1 MTFHIITIFPEI
13 FDAYFNESII
23 RRAKEKG
30 KIKIKI
36 YDLRGWTTDR
46 HRTVDDKPYGGGA
59 GMVLRP
65 EPIFKAVAD
74 IKKKIGKKKKARV
87 VLFSAKGKK
96 YTQTR
101 VKKLAGFQHVI
112 MICGRYEGIDERVA
126 KYLADEEISAGDFV
140 LTGGEIPAMMLVDSV
155 TRLLPGVLGNKES
168 LAFESHTEVGYLEY
182 PHYTRPEILTVK
194 NKKIKVPKVLLSG
207 NHGKI
212 EEWKKKNSRFLINK

>member
-13 FDAYFNESII
+13 FESYFNESII

-36 YDLRGWTTDR
+36 YDLRGWAADR

-87 VLFSAKGKK
+87 VLFSAKGRK
-96 YTQTR
+96 YTQAR
-101 VKKLAGFQHVI
+101 AKKLAGFQHII

-126 KYLADEEISAGDFV
+126 KHLADEEISAGDFV
-140 LTGGEIPAMMLVDSV
+140 LTGGEIPAMILTDSV

-168 LAFESHTEVGYLEY
+168 LTLESHTEAGYLEH
-182 PHYTRPEILTVK
+182 PHYTRPESFIVK
-194 NKKIKVPKVLLSG
+194 KKKMNVPKVLLSG
-207 NHGKI
+207 NHKTI
-212 EEWKKKNSRFLINK
+212 EAWRKKNSKIAS